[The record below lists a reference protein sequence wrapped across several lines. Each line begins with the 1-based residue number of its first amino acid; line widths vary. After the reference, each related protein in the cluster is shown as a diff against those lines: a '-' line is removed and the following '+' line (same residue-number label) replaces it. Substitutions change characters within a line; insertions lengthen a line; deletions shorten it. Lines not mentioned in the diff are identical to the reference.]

1 MWERAQLV
9 HEVRGRDIAIED
21 VAEKTAEVAVELTR
35 ERRIE
40 SQPRGRVEIA
50 HEEIAQRLKGADRER
65 RHVWQPRCAAGA
77 DRSTGRGLPR
87 VGLLDESFAALRA
100 LAELGAEAGSI
111 EQMQVEPAAY
121 RRRVDARVERA
132 QRGLQQV
139 EQRRGWNPVGR
150 EAIDELGDVP
160 AGGDEREIVAHIGID
175 GTRFGAGQDVELTPA
190 RELIGGVRQRLRV
203 PGHAARRSPYAFC
216 DDTHFAE
223 MAREEDENPIC
234 LGEVVRLENDRLGTV
249 RARCHVASMVRNGA
263 PNEARGAYD
272 RSSVGRALEA
282 HIAAVDE
289 EIRALLTGA
298 DPSLQPFYGMMLY
311 HLGLEAE
318 RGPSGKRLRPVL
330 CTLIYEALTGDAR
343 AALPAA
349 AAIELLHNFTLIHD
363 DIEDQDPARH
373 HRPTVWSVWGVP
385 QAINAGDGMFAA
397 SRLAVQ
403 RLRGFPA
410 ERVLEFAKLVDE
422 ACVRVCEGQFLDIS
436 FETRTDVTTE
446 RYRAMAAKK
455 TGALFAAAAQGAA
468 LLATDDAK
476 VREAL
481 ARFGDAFG
489 QAFQAH
495 DDVLGIWA
503 STERTGKVEMN
514 DLTKRK
520 KTLPVVV
527 GFERAQ
533 GKTRER
539 LAALFAPPAPLSSES
554 VEQIREILDELG
566 VRALIDAEIDSQ
578 RGRAL
583 HALSGIAPIVAAR
596 EPLEM
601 LEQLVASTTGAD
613 EPVGASA
620 QS

>member
-9 HEVRGRDIAIED
+9 HEVRGRDIAVED
-21 VAEKTAEVAVELTR
+21 IAKEPAQVPIELTR

-40 SQPRGRVEIA
+40 PQARSRGKVA
-50 HEEIAQRLKGADRER
+50 HQKVPKRLERADRER
-65 RHVWQPRCAAGA
+65 RHVGQARGAASADGA
-77 DRSTGRGLPR
+77 AGRGLPGIR
-87 VGLLDESFAALRA
+87 HFSECGAALRA
-100 LAELGAEAGSI
+100 FAELGAEPGSV
-111 EQMQVEPAAY
+111 EQVQVEPAAD
-121 RRRVDARVERA
+121 RRCVDARVERTKG
-132 QRGLQQV
+132 GLEQV
-139 EQRRGWNPVGR
+139 EERRGRDAIRR
-150 EAIDELGDVP
+150 EPIDELGDVP
-160 AGGDEREIVAHIGID
+160 ARGDEREIVAHVRVD
-175 GTRFGAGQDVELTPA
+175 RASFGTGQYVELTPA
-190 RELIGGVRQRLRV
+190 RELVGGVRQRLRV

-234 LGEVVRLENDRLGTV
+234 LGEVVRLEDDRLGTV

-263 PNEARGAYD
+263 PSEVRGAYD
-272 RSSVGRALEA
+272 RSSVGRSLEA

-311 HLGLEAE
+311 HLGLDAE

-330 CTLIYEALTGDAR
+330 CTLVYEALTGDER
-343 AALPAA
+343 GALPAA

-385 QAINAGDGMFAA
+385 QAINAGDGMFAV

-468 LLATDDAK
+468 VLATDDLS
-476 VREAL
+476 VRETL

-489 QAFQAH
+489 QAFQAY

-520 KTLPVVV
+520 KTLPVVL

-539 LAALFAPPAPLSSES
+539 LAALFAPAAPLSTES
-554 VEQIREILDELG
+554 VEQIREILDDLG
-566 VRALIDAEIDSQ
+566 VRALIDAEIAAQ

-583 HALSGIAPIVAAR
+583 HALRGIAPIAAAR
-596 EPLEM
+596 EPLDL
-601 LEQLVASTTGAD
+601 LERLVASATGAST
-613 EPVGASA
+613 EPAGAVA
-620 QS
+620 T

>member
-1 MWERAQLV
+1 M
-9 HEVRGRDIAIED
+9 GR
-21 VAEKTAEVAVELTR
+21 T
-35 ERRIE
+35 
-40 SQPRGRVEIA
+40 
-50 HEEIAQRLKGADRER
+50 
-65 RHVWQPRCAAGA
+65 
-77 DRSTGRGLPR
+77 
-87 VGLLDESFAALRA
+87 
-100 LAELGAEAGSI
+100 
-111 EQMQVEPAAY
+111 
-121 RRRVDARVERA
+121 
-132 QRGLQQV
+132 
-139 EQRRGWNPVGR
+139 
-150 EAIDELGDVP
+150 
-160 AGGDEREIVAHIGID
+160 
-175 GTRFGAGQDVELTPA
+175 
-190 RELIGGVRQRLRV
+190 
-203 PGHAARRSPYAFC
+203 
-216 DDTHFAE
+216 
-223 MAREEDENPIC
+223 
-234 LGEVVRLENDRLGTV
+234 
-249 RARCHVASMVRNGA
+249 
-263 PNEARGAYD
+263 
-272 RSSVGRALEA
+272 LEA

-298 DPSLQPFYGMMLY
+298 DSSLQPFYGMMLY

-330 CTLIYEALTGDAR
+330 CTLVYEALTGDAR

-385 QAINAGDGMFAA
+385 QAINAGDGMFAV

-410 ERVLEFAKLVDE
+410 ERVLEFARLVDE

-468 LLATDDAK
+468 LLATDDVS
-476 VREAL
+476 VRETL

-520 KTLPVVV
+520 KTLPVVLA
-527 GFERAQ
+527 FERAQ
-533 GKTRER
+533 GIKKTRDR
-539 LAALFAPPAPLSSES
+539 LAALFAEAAPLSSAS

-566 VRALIDAEIDSQ
+566 VRALIDAEIATQ

-583 HALSGIAPIVAAR
+583 QALRGIAPIAAAR
-596 EPLEM
+596 EPLDL
-601 LEQLVASTTGAD
+601 LERLVASATGATT
-613 EPVGASA
+613 EPAGAVA
-620 QS
+620 T